1 MAMEHGGPVTWTRE
15 ATERLDRVPEG
26 PMRELARQR
35 VEAMARRHGSSTIT
49 GGLVESKYGQWRDS
63 DRPLTTTLDWSE
75 RATERVD
82 RIPSFVRGSVIGAI
96 ERYAISRGAAR
107 VTSEIVDESKRH
119 WKVAGHFH
127 QP

>member
-35 VEAMARRHGSSTIT
+35 VEAMARRHGSSTVT

-63 DRPLTTTLDWSE
+63 DRPLTTTPDWSE
-75 RATERVD
+75 RATERVA
-82 RIPSFVRGSVIGAI
+82 RIPSVGRGPGTEPS
-96 ERYAISRGAAR
+96 
-107 VTSEIVDESKRH
+107 
-119 WKVAGHFH
+119 
-127 QP
+127 